1 MCELYSIIEKLC
13 EEKGVN
19 ITTMCRES
27 GANRGTLTDLKMGRR
42 KGVNAETA
50 QKIASYFGVTVA
62 YLLGEEEQKEKPT
75 VMDDGLTDGEKLLLD
90 MFRRI
95 PPEQQ
100 QVFLEMGRV
109 YANSLKKD

>member
-13 EEKGVN
+13 EKKGVN

-62 YLLGEEEQKEKPT
+62 YLLGEEDQKEKPT
-75 VMDDGLTDGEKLLLD
+75 VVDGELTDGEKLLLD
-90 MFRRI
+90 MFRRV
-95 PPEQQ
+95 PEDKQELVLQ
-100 QVFLEMGRV
+100 MIRV
-109 YANSLKKD
+109 ALGSQE